1 MANTM
6 TLDQWAGRLDEAARR
21 LGDLTPA
28 MKECANIV
36 AADLYEKMGEGVS
49 PDGTPYVPLK
59 AERRHGAGLLAGTPL
74 AGTSIHAS
82 LLPGGPGH
90 VEQVTPTSLAVGT
103 SHPLAAVHRMGA
115 TISKPERRRGR
126 GEKPWVFEGAGGGL
140 IFTRRI
146 RAHVVSL
153 PAREFIGWSPAAL
166 AKCEDV
172 LGRYGAAAISGEGFT
187 P

>member
-1 MANTM
+1 MANTL

-28 MKECANIV
+28 MKECARIV
-36 AADLYEKMGEGVS
+36 GEDLYEKMGEGVS

-59 AERRHGAGLLAGTPL
+59 RERSHGPGLLSGTPL
-74 AGTSIHAS
+74 AGTSLHAS

-90 VEQVTPTSLAVGT
+90 VEQVTPTSLAVST
-103 SHPLAAVHRMGA
+103 NHPLAAVHRQGA

-126 GEKPWVFEGAGGGL
+126 GEKPWVFEGAGGEL
-140 IFTRRI
+140 VFTKRI

-153 PAREFIGWSPAAL
+153 PAREFIGWSAQSL
-166 AKCEDV
+166 LRCEDV
-172 LGRYGAAAISGEGFT
+172 LARYGAAAISGEAMT